1 MKHLKTY
8 KLFESN
14 LPYKE
19 ITREEYNQLTCGD
32 GIAGYD
38 DWGGED
44 EEYTYD
50 DSKFISEIWIP
61 FTEKEL
67 QKIQEL
73 LPDAQFC
80 KIIKTDRNDARI
92 DSPESG
98 LIIIKLIDEW
108 YYVMMNMTDQHQGD
122 LFFQCDQFEGL
133 IKLIKDY
140 II

>member
-19 ITREEYNQLTCGD
+19 ITSEEYNQLTCGE
-32 GIAGYD
+32 GID
-38 DWGGED
+38 DWRAE
-44 EEYTYD
+44 T
-50 DSKFISEIWIP
+50 KFISENWIP

-80 KIIKTDRNDARI
+80 KVIETDRDDARI

-98 LIIIKLIDEW
+98 VIIIKLIDEW
-108 YYVMMNMTDQHQGD
+108 YYVMMNMT
-122 LFFQCDQFEGL
+122 FFQCDQFEGL
-133 IKLIKDY
+133 IQFIKDY
-140 II
+140 L